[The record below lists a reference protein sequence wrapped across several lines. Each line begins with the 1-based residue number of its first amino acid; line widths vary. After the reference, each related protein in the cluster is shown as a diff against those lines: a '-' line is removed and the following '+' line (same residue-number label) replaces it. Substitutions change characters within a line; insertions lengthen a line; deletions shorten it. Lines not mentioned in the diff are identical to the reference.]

1 MKVAIYD
8 TTENMA
14 EAAAATA
21 AKELSRCIAEK
32 GRATFMAATGTS
44 QLRFLVSGGA

>member
-8 TTENMA
+8 AMEKMV

-21 AKELSRCIAEK
+21 AEELSRCIAEK
-32 GRATFMAATGTS
+32 GRATFMAATGS
-44 QLRFLVSGGA
+44 VAGEL